1 MTWIA
6 FGLGI
11 FIGVFA
17 GIFVVALCQAAGG
30 RMSEV
35 GYQRSAVGGRRSND

>member
-17 GIFVVALCQAAGG
+17 GIFVVALCQAAGS
-30 RMSEV
+30 RLSEV
-35 GYQRSAVGGRRSND
+35 GCRRSEVK